1 MEQKKNIL
9 TSIDAELGKQS
20 KSWPFLEAQRLLKKI
35 ESTKKTYDHILFET
49 GYGPSGLPH
58 IGTFGEVART
68 IMVQKAFEMISDIPT
83 KLICFS
89 DDLDGLRKV
98 PSNIPNPEMLCEDL
112 NLPLSKVRDPFE
124 VANSFADYNN
134 AKLRE
139 FLDSFDFEYE
149 FLSSTQCYKSGR
161 FDEAIIRVLNYYDGI
176 MEIMLPSLGDD
187 RRKNYSPFLPISPI
201 SGHVL
206 QTEIIERNIKKGT
219 IVYQEPSGER
229 IEIPV
234 TGGNVKLQWK
244 PDWAMRWWAL
254 GVDYEMHGKDL
265 IPSADLAQKVCNLLG
280 SKGPS
285 LFHYE
290 LFLDEQGQKISKS
303 KGNGL
308 AIEDWLKYS
317 DAPSLS
323 YFMYQ
328 KPKTAKRLHFD
339 VIPRAVDEYFQ
350 NLALFFEQ
358 SPKDKLSNPVWHIH
372 GSRPPAPEMPFSFT
386 MLLNLVSASNSSSEE
401 QLWSF
406 IQRYNPKLNKKNNAN
421 LSNAVMFAVR
431 YFKDFV
437 EPNKCFRKPTIKE
450 KNALKDLAKRLKL
463 FSNEVEPAVIQK
475 TVFAVGKYHE
485 FEPLRSWFQALYETL
500 LGSSEGPRFGSFV
513 ALYGIDNTISLI
525 NKCLEEKLKADK

>member
-1 MEQKKNIL
+1 MDIKNQL
-9 TSIDAELGKQS
+9 TNVYSDLGKQS
-20 KSWPFLEAQRLLKKI
+20 KSWPFIEAQRLLKKI
-35 ESTKKTYDHILFET
+35 ESTKKTIENVLFET

-68 IMVQKAFEMISDIPT
+68 IMVQKAFQTISDIPT

-98 PSNIPNPEMLCEDL
+98 PSNIPNANMLTKDL
-112 NLPLSKVRDPFE
+112 NLPLSKVRDPFG
-124 VANSFADYNN
+124 VADSFADYNN
-134 AKLRE
+134 SKLRE
-139 FLDSFDFEYE
+139 FLDSFNFEYE

-161 FDEAIIRVLNYYDGI
+161 FDEALIRVLNNYDEI

-187 RRKNYSPFLPISPI
+187 RRKNYSPFLPISQI
-201 SGHVL
+201 SGQVL
-206 QTEIIERNIKKGT
+206 QTKIIERNNKKGT

-234 TGGNVKLQWK
+234 TKGNVKLQWK

-265 IPSADLAQKVCNLLG
+265 IPSADLAQKVCSVLG
-280 SKGPS
+280 SKGPT

-290 LFLDEQGQKISKS
+290 LFLDEKGQKISKS

-308 AIEDWLKYS
+308 GIEDWLKYA

-323 YFMYQ
+323 FFMYQ
-328 KPKTAKRLHFD
+328 KPKTAKRLYFD
-339 VIPRAVDEYFQ
+339 VIPKAVDEYFK

-358 SPKDKLSNPVWHIH
+358 SPEEKLNNPVWHIH
-372 GSRPPAPEMPFSFT
+372 HSMPPNLEMPFSFI

-406 IQRYNPKLNKKNNAN
+406 IQRYNPKLNRKDNTN
-421 LSNAVMFAVR
+421 LSKAVTFSVR

-437 EPNKCFRKPTIKE
+437 EPKKRFRKPTLKE
-450 KNALKDLAKRLKL
+450 KNALKDLVVRLSSITGK
-463 FSNEVEPAVIQK
+463 VEPADIQK
-475 TVFAVGKYHE
+475 TLFSVGKDHD
-485 FEPLRSWFQALYETL
+485 FEPLRTWFQALYETL
-500 LGSSEGPRFGSFV
+500 LGSSEGPRFGSFI
-513 ALYGIDNTISLI
+513 ALYGIHDTITLI
-525 NKCLEEKLKADK
+525 NKCLDGELKNQ